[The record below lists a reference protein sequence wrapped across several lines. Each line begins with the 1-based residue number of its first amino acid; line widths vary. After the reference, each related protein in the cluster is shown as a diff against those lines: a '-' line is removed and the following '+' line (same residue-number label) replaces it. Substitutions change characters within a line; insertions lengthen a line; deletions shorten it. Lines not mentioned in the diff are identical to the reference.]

1 MWKVL
6 DFDSTCL
13 GFPVAGVVTS
23 HVSPRDIPDILCQ
36 CRSMNVKLV
45 SWKTDIDPC
54 SIPKESWYTVYSPAV
69 TVSFVKQT
77 AGTPPGDMTHFDK
90 GVKLKRLS
98 PMEARSVQSQLTDL
112 SYISGHCSRFNMD
125 PALTKRQFRSI
136 YSSWID
142 NIISKAESEYL
153 LVAYDSLNGSDVC
166 GFVSFSVND
175 GVGKIGLLAVVPT
188 KHRSGIGSQL
198 MRKAEVIMKEQ
209 GCLKVHVQTQ
219 KSNAGAC
226 AFYRSLGF
234 SQAFE
239 EMVLHFWLLLDTV
252 PIKQNVPYFTG
263 LELSSISK
271 LVQSQC
277 IESPGDYTKACQ
289 NWLSEQMKCPVLLTG
304 SATSALEQ
312 AALLCG
318 IGNDDEV
325 IMPSFTF
332 VSTANS
338 VCLRGAVPVF
348 VDIDK
353 HCQIDISKVE
363 AAITQKTKAVI
374 AVHYGGTCCDI
385 ATLRDI
391 CNHYGLY
398 LIEDAAHA
406 FLSSFKG
413 KKLGTFGHF
422 GCLSFHVTKNTI
434 CGEGGALLI
443 NDASMIDRAH
453 IIWEKGTNRFDFING
468 RVSKYKWIDLGSSYV
483 PNEMSCAF
491 LSAQLEDAYY
501 CCKRRRAIT
510 DTYHHF
516 LSHPK
521 VKKKLVGMMERCN
534 DVEGNGHL
542 FWIILQE
549 QDSIHFKEYMQSN
562 GITCYSHYE
571 PLHSSPGGKKYGKQ
585 DTSSMERTD
594 IVAHSLVRL
603 PVWTE
608 MNHCEVYRVLSTVL
622 DFFYPADTLINMDF
636 DQVRVFFFDMLKR
649 EMH

>member
-1 MWKVL
+1 
-6 DFDSTCL
+6 
-13 GFPVAGVVTS
+13 
-23 HVSPRDIPDILCQ
+23 
-36 CRSMNVKLV
+36 MN
-45 SWKTDIDPC
+45 
-54 SIPKESWYTVYSPAV
+54 
-69 TVSFVKQT
+69 
-77 AGTPPGDMTHFDK
+77 
-90 GVKLKRLS
+90 
-98 PMEARSVQSQLTDL
+98 
-112 SYISGHCSRFNMD
+112 N
-125 PALTKRQFRSI
+125 
-136 YSSWID
+136 
-142 NIISKAESEYL
+142 
-153 LVAYDSLNGSDVC
+153 
-166 GFVSFSVND
+166 
-175 GVGKIGLLAVVPT
+175 GVGKIGLLAVAPT
-188 KHRSGIGSQL
+188 KQRSGIGSQL
-198 MRKAEVIMKEQ
+198 MKKAEFIMGEQ

-219 KSNAGAC
+219 KLNTRAC

-234 SQAFE
+234 TQAFVE
-239 EMVLHFWLLLDTV
+239 TVLHFWLLLDNDA
-252 PIKQNVPYFTG
+252 IKQNVPYFTG

-271 LVQSQC
+271 LLQSQC
-277 IESPGDYTKACQ
+277 IDSVGRYTKVCQ
-289 NWLSEQMKCPVLLTG
+289 DWLSEHMKCSVLLTG

-318 IGNDDEV
+318 IGSEDEV

-374 AVHYGGTCCDI
+374 AVHYGGLCCDI
-385 ATLRDI
+385 ALLRDI
-391 CNHYGLY
+391 CDRHGLY

-422 GCLSFHVTKNTI
+422 GCLSFHYTKNTI

-443 NDASMIDRAH
+443 NEASMLDRAH
-453 IIWEKGTNRFDFING
+453 IVWEKGTNRFEFIRG
-468 RVSKYKWIDLGSSYV
+468 RVSKYTWVDLGSSYV
-483 PNEMSCAF
+483 PNELSCAF

-510 DTYHHF
+510 DTYHEF

-521 VKKKLVGMMERCN
+521 ISKKFVGMMERCN
-534 DVEGNGHL
+534 DVDGNGHL

-549 QDSIHFKEYMQSN
+549 QDSMPFKEYMQSY

-585 DTSSMERTD
+585 YVMSMEHTE
-594 IVAHSLVRL
+594 IVAQSLVRL
-603 PVWTE
+603 PVWAE
-608 MNHCEVYRVLSTVL
+608 MSHCEVYRVLCTVL
-622 DFFYPADTLINMDF
+622 RYYYPDGISIEMDF
-636 DQVRVFFFDMLKR
+636 DRVRTVFFDMLKR
-649 EMH
+649 EEI